1 MPGSTPSTTNINKK
15 RRERGR
21 KGNYWGTQALHL
33 TSMNLLVAALGSCLS
48 QTGPL
53 PHLCCSP
60 VGTSTWQR
68 RVTAPGLQ
76 GTLGIIANTEDSE
89 LAARLATLVVYPAG
103 PQCEVVAIA
112 VKAGRDMY
120 VLNLLRGSKVLGG

>member
-1 MPGSTPSTTNINKK
+1 
-15 RRERGR
+15 
-21 KGNYWGTQALHL
+21 
-33 TSMNLLVAALGSCLS
+33 MNLLVAALGSCLS

-68 RVTAPGLQ
+68 RVTVPGLQ
-76 GTLGIIANTEDSE
+76 GTLGIIANTEESE

-112 VKAGRDMY
+112 VKVGRGMY
-120 VLNLLRGSKVLGG
+120 VLYLLRGSKVLGG